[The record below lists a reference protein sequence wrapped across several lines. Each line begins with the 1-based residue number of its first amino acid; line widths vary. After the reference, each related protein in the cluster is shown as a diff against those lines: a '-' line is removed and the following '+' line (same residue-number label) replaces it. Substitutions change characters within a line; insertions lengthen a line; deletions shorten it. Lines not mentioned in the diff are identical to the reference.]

1 MYLSEMF
8 QYSQLGNG
16 NNMEAVQI
24 LSVAIPI
31 LLGFYSLG
39 KILKVW
45 LKNFEKKIEERY
57 QAKADYDSLLKTIED
72 IQKALGETAT
82 TLDIE
87 SQGTLALLRYR
98 LKEEI
103 SLAMERGYTST
114 TEYEVIADMY
124 SAYKALG
131 GNHTLTHMFED
142 YGDLEIRKGGNS

>member
-1 MYLSEMF
+1 MNTL
-8 QYSQLGNG
+8 
-16 NNMEAVQI
+16 QI

-57 QAKADYDSLLKTIED
+57 QAKADYDSLLKTIEKLQEASD
-72 IQKALGETAT
+72 ENFKMLG
-82 TLDIE
+82 IE

-103 SLAMERGYTST
+103 SLAMERGYTTT
-114 TEYEVIADMY
+114 TEYEVISDMH

-131 GNHTLTHMFED
+131 GNHMVHHLYED
-142 YGDLEIRKGGNS
+142 YCDLDIGKA

>member
-1 MYLSEMF
+1 
-8 QYSQLGNG
+8 
-16 NNMEAVQI
+16 MEAVQI

-45 LKNFEKKIEERY
+45 LKNFKKQIEERY
-57 QAKADYDSLLKTIED
+57 QAKADYDSLLKTIEKLQEASD
-72 IQKALGETAT
+72 ETFKMLG
-82 TLDIE
+82 IE

-103 SLAMERGYTST
+103 SLAMERGYTSAA
-114 TEYEVIADMY
+114 EYEVISDMH

-131 GNHTLTHMFED
+131 GNHTIHHLYDD
-142 YGDLEIRKGGNS
+142 YCDLDIRNA

>member
-1 MYLSEMF
+1 
-8 QYSQLGNG
+8 
-16 NNMEAVQI
+16 MEAIQI

-57 QAKADYDSLLKTIED
+57 QAKADYDSLLKTIEKL
-72 IQKALGETAT
+72 QKASDENFKMLG
-82 TLDIE
+82 IE

-103 SLAMERGYTST
+103 SLAMERGYTTT